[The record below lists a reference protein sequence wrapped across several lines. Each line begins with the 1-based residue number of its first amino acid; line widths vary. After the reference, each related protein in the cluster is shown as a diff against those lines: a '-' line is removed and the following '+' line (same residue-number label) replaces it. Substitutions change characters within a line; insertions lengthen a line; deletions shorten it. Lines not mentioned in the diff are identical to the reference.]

1 MRKKG
6 RGELMLLLTAFIWGV
21 AFVAQR
27 AGMDYVGPFTLNGI
41 RCFIGA
47 VTLLPV
53 IIIMDYQRKKRPIS
67 ENEMKTIEIDRSAE
81 KKNLLLG
88 GVSCGFIFF
97 LSSSLQQIGM
107 VYTTAGKAGFIT
119 ALYIV
124 IVPLLGIFL
133 KHKVRPVLWFC
144 VALAAAGL
152 YLLCIKEDFSIG
164 KGDLLVLSSALG
176 FSLHILLIDHFS
188 PKTDGVKLSCF
199 QFLVCG
205 ILSTPIMLIWENVNW
220 TNIINC
226 WLPILYAGI
235 LSCGVAYTL
244 QVIAQKHTEPTV
256 TSLILSLE
264 SVFAVIAGI
273 ILLHEQIS
281 VREAFGCIIMFTAI
295 ILAQIPMKEKIGHN
309 NNEET
314 EEIKISI

>member
-47 VTLLPV
+47 LTLLPV
-53 IIIMDYQRKKRPIS
+53 IIIMDYQKKKRPIS
-67 ENEMKTIEIDRSAE
+67 EDEMETMEIDRGVE
-81 KKNLLLG
+81 KKNLIQG
-88 GVSCGFIFF
+88 GMLCGIIFF
-97 LSSSLQQIGM
+97 LASSLQQIGM

-124 IVPLLGIFL
+124 LVPLLGIFL
-133 KHKVRPVLWFC
+133 KHKVGPVLWFC
-144 VALAAAGL
+144 VALAAVGL

-164 KGDLLVLSSALG
+164 RGDLLVLSSALG
-176 FSLHILLIDHFS
+176 FALHILAIDHFS

-205 ILSTPIMLIWENVNW
+205 ILSTPVMLIWENVNW
-220 TNIINC
+220 TNIISC
-226 WLPILYAGI
+226 WLPILYAGV

-273 ILLHEQIS
+273 ALLHEQIS

-295 ILAQIPMKEKIGHN
+295 ILAQIPMKGKEKSN
-309 NNEET
+309 D
-314 EEIKISI
+314 